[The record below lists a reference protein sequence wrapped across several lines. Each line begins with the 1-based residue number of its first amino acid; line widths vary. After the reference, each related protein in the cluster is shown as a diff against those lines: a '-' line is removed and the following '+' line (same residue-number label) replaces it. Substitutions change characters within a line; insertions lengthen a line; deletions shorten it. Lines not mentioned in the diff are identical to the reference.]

1 MIRLRLEMESL
12 GVLSLGIKMI
22 AGASASQHLKPSMV
36 YGSLRDGCIDFTIV
50 HLFSIRIFMISP
62 FPHSHGLSMAWP
74 GHGLPMVSG
83 MGLGT

>member
-22 AGASASQHLKPSMV
+22 GGASASPHLNSSMV
-36 YGSLRDGCIDFTIV
+36 YGSWRDGCINFTIIL
-50 HLFSIRIFMISP
+50 LFSIRIFMISVSWP
-62 FPHSHGLSMAWP
+62 FAHYHGLS
-74 GHGLPMVSG
+74 HGLPMVSG